1 MSPDS
6 IITMQGLTKYLK
18 KRIDNKVINIEES
31 LLKKYDTEK
40 NNELYF
46 NEDGHWNTK
55 SHQII
60 GKWLG
65 DYINNLIK

>member
-46 NEDGHWNTK
+46 NEDGHWNSN
-55 SHQII
+55 SHKII
-60 GKWLG
+60 GNWLG
-65 DYINNLIK
+65 NYINSLIV